1 MSLQNSQCLGRKSPE
16 NLTED
21 ARPWLVRRGHLPER
35 EIMTSD
41 VAPNF
46 YPMAPLRHQPVRIRP
61 PVTNSITMTLARSIG
76 PADTGS
82 GSATTAAGLNADV
95 SAVAHRDNW
104 LL

>member
-1 MSLQNSQCLGRKSPE
+1 MSLQNNQCLGRKSPE

-21 ARPWLVRRGHLPER
+21 ARPWLVRHGHLPER

-46 YPMAPLRHQPVRIRP
+46 YPMAPLRHQPVH
-61 PVTNSITMTLARSIG
+61 
-76 PADTGS
+76 TGS